1 MQLKMK
7 QKNKKGKFFNML
19 MATLGAILLRNVLT
33 GKGLNR
39 WRFKWRN
46 VSSWLELLILLHP
59 LTNFKTEIYYQ
70 KEPKFNDVYSRNNL
84 NKIEDPAYIINL
96 DE

>member
-7 QKNKKGKFFNML
+7 QKNEKGKFFNML

-46 VSSWLELLILLHP
+46 V
-59 LTNFKTEIYYQ
+59 
-70 KEPKFNDVYSRNNL
+70 
-84 NKIEDPAYIINL
+84 
-96 DE
+96 